1 MKRPSAA
8 EWERHLRN
16 LLQNLRPCKKNP
28 DHAYF
33 TSKGCGLC
41 LMEEKFK
48 SDMRERRAQL
58 QTPKTARGLE
68 IENMT
73 PEKMEAEKQLR
84 HQKLIRAN
92 HITAAAVAD
101 YQVYFGML
109 HFMFAPLAETL
120 TKAGIGL
127 QMIGIILIM
136 SGIHKI
142 FKKIRPKVP
151 LFCYDLLPLL
161 LEVYAFICM
170 LVTLIAVNRL
180 PLEILALAP

>member
-1 MKRPSAA
+1 
-8 EWERHLRN
+8 
-16 LLQNLRPCKKNP
+16 
-28 DHAYF
+28 
-33 TSKGCGLC
+33 
-41 LMEEKFK
+41 
-48 SDMRERRAQL
+48 MRERRAQL
-58 QTPKTARGLE
+58 QTPKTVRGLE

-92 HITAAAVAD
+92 HITAAAVA
-101 YQVYFGML
+101 VYLVFFGML

-120 TKAGIGL
+120 TKAGIG
-127 QMIGIILIM
+127 
-136 SGIHKI
+136 
-142 FKKIRPKVP
+142 
-151 LFCYDLLPLL
+151 LL